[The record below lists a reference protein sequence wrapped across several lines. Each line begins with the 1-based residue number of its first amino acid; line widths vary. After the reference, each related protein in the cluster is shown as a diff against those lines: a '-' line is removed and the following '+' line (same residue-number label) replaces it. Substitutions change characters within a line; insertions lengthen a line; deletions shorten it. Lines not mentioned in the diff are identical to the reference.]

1 MQLVFNEKKD
11 TFVYCFHQK
20 KLKSQ
25 KSRDNLE
32 ISEKENSGY
41 KNAGYKTVCLWR
53 VILEKWQEF
62 SAVLPPK
69 KTYFDNHPWTSMPLW
84 TSGSPVEKCPHPVG
98 GKQNQDWIH

>member
-1 MQLVFNEKKD
+1 MQLVFNEKID

-41 KNAGYKTVCLWR
+41 KNAGYKTVC
-53 VILEKWQEF
+53 
-62 SAVLPPK
+62 
-69 KTYFDNHPWTSMPLW
+69 
-84 TSGSPVEKCPHPVG
+84 CG
-98 GKQNQDWIH
+98 G